1 MTNSFVNAV
10 AQSQHKGKTLTDNGA
25 TVRKSSGNHV
35 LNFFSK
41 VGSMRNMDPKEK
53 INSFWNAYNEDSE
66 MALRVLLWSRDV
78 LQGAGERETF
88 RQILKEL
95 AKVKPEEAKKLLPKV
110 PELGRWDDLIAL
122 NHTTLND
129 EAIKFWHEAVKG
141 GNQLAAKWLPREG
154 SKHKEY
160 ARYFMNKVGLT
171 PKAYRKLVTQNTKVV
186 EQQMCS
192 KQWSSIVYQHVP
204 SKAMS
209 IYHKAF
215 QRQDGERFN
224 EFTTKVEKGEVKVN
238 AKALF
243 PHELL
248 KKIGNQPEDQE
259 RILEAQ
265 WKALPNFVKEGYNIL
280 PMCDVS
286 GSMTCFNGLPM
297 DVSLG
302 LGAYI
307 AERNPSAFKDLVIT
321 FSESPTWVTL
331 TGTLAQRKHQLKMAP
346 WGMNTDLG
354 KAFMAILEMGVKN
367 KVPQEDMPNMILVIS
382 DCQFDRMVIGKHN
395 NQVVTKQIKHAYKEA
410 GYKAPKVVFW
420 NVNASLNKDQ
430 SVTKQHEKNVCEV
443 SGFSPA
449 ILTAILD
456 DDLEQ
461 FTPYNVML
469 KTIMKDRYSF

>member
-1 MTNSFVNAV
+1 MINAFVNAV
-10 AQSQHKGKTLTDNGA
+10 NQSQHKGKTLTENGA

-41 VGSMRNMDPKEK
+41 VGSMRNTSSQEK
-53 INSFWNAYNEDSE
+53 IKLFWDAYKEDSE
-66 MALRVLLWSRDV
+66 MALRVLLWSRDI

-88 RQILKEL
+88 RQIYKEL
-95 AKVKPEEAKKLLPKV
+95 AKVHPKEAKKLLPKI

-122 NHTTLND
+122 NHTALND
-129 EAIKFWHEAVKG
+129 QAIKFWYEAVKG

-171 PKAYRKLVTQNTKVV
+171 PKAYRKLAVENTKVV
-186 EQQMCS
+186 EQQMCAN
-192 KQWSSIVYQHVP
+192 KWKDIIYPHVP

-224 EFTTKVEKGEVKVN
+224 EFTTQVETGEIKVN
-238 AKALF
+238 AKTLL

-248 KKIGNQPEDQE
+248 KKVGRQTPDEE

-280 PMCDVS
+280 PMCDIS
-286 GSMTCFNGLPM
+286 GSMSGLPI

-302 LGAYI
+302 LGVYI
-307 AERNPSAFKDLVIT
+307 AERNPSAFKDLVLT
-321 FSESPTWVTL
+321 FSANPTWVSL
-331 TGTLAQRKHQLKMAP
+331 SGTLAQRRFQLGTAE
-346 WGMNTDLG
+346 WGMNTDLS
-354 KAFMAILEMGVKN
+354 KAFIAILNMGVKH
-367 KVPQEDMPNMILVIS
+367 KVPQKDMPNMILVIS
-382 DCQFDRMVIGKHN
+382 DMQFDACTIGKFD
-395 NQVVTKQIKHAYKEA
+395 NQVVTKQIKHAYKQA
-410 GYKAPKVVFW
+410 GYEVPKVVFW
-420 NVNASLNKDQ
+420 NVNASLNLGQ
-430 SVTKQHEKNVCEV
+430 SVTKQHEENVCEV

-449 ILTAILD
+449 ILTAILED
-456 DDLEQ
+456 DIEQ

>member
-1 MTNSFVNAV
+1 MNQFVNAV
-10 AQSQHKGKTLTDNGA
+10 NKSEHKGKTLTENGA

-41 VGSMRNMDPKEK
+41 VGSMRNVASRDK
-53 INSFWNAYNEDSE
+53 IKMFWDAFNEDPE
-66 MALRVLLWSRDV
+66 LALRVLLWSRDV

-122 NHTTLND
+122 NHTTIND
-129 EAIKFWHEAVKG
+129 QAIKFWYEAIKG

-160 ARYFMNKVGLT
+160 ARHFMSKVNLT
-171 PKAYRKLVTQNTKVV
+171 PKAYRKLAVQNTQVV
-186 EQQMCS
+186 EQQMCAN
-192 KQWSSIVYQHVP
+192 KWSSIVYQHVP

-215 QRQDGERFN
+215 QRQDGKRFE
-224 EFTTKVEKGEVKVN
+224 EFTTKVEKGEIKVN

-248 KKIGNQPEDQE
+248 KKVGRQSADEE

-265 WKALPNFVKEGYNIL
+265 WKALPNFLKEGYNIL

-286 GSMTCFNGLPM
+286 GSMTGLPM

-307 AERNPSAFKDLVIT
+307 AERNPSAFKDLVLT
-321 FSESPTWVTL
+321 FSANPQFHRLS
-331 TGTLAQRKHQLKMAP
+331 GTLAQRKRSLERAE

-354 KAFMAILEMGVKN
+354 KAFMFILDMGVRN
-367 KVPQEDMPNMILVIS
+367 KVPQKDMPNMILVIS
-382 DCQFDRMVIGKHN
+382 DMQFDHCTIGKSG

-410 GYKAPKVVFW
+410 GYEAPKVVFW
-420 NVNASLNKDQ
+420 NVNASLNMNQ
-430 SVTKQHEKNVCEV
+430 SVTKQHEEDVCEV

-456 DDLEQ
+456 NDLEQ